1 MPSVNQNGD
10 MTDFFK
16 NYFQGWMKKYDGMEI
31 GMKSGQ
37 KAYLFLLNTVY
48 FLTGFNQGMKESFG
62 DGLFTI

>member
-16 NYFQGWMKKYDGMEI
+16 NYFQDWMKKYDGMEI

-48 FLTGFNQGMKESFG
+48 FLTRFNQGMKESFG